1 MSEVTVSAR
10 GGIVIPVGLRKKY
23 DLQPGLKVSVVDYGG
38 ILSIVP
44 HRGDPVE
51 TTYGM
56 LTNKDSIT
64 LDMVR
69 EHQDEVAR
77 EEQKLKQRRTK

>member
-1 MSEVTVSAR
+1 MAEATVSAK
-10 GGIVIPVGLRKKY
+10 GWIVIPVELRRKY
-23 DLQPGLKVSVVDYGG
+23 GIDPGSKVSVVDYGG

-56 LTNKDSIT
+56 LSSKSSMTAGI
-64 LDMVR
+64 VR

-77 EEQKLKQRRTK
+77 EEKKVKRQRKR